1 MLVPVKTVALGEPA
15 TFTCQ
20 FPGNKLSNNEV
31 QWYKQTTGDTLALIV
46 KLRKHADPAFGQE
59 FSSSRMT
66 ASKNET
72 VSRLT
77 ILRTVPEDEGM
88 YHCATIDW
96 AENEWQGTYLYL
108 KENAERTSKHTIVQQ
123 LTAADSH
130 LPGDSVTLQCSVL
143 SNSDK
148 MCPEDLSVFWFRARS
163 HNSHPHIIYVDGNKH
178 DDCNKRN
185 DSQRRCAFSKDIS
198 SIDNGTYY
206 CAVAT
211 CGEIFI
217 GNGTKA
223 KVQGFN
229 LWFQDINTAFL
240 PFCVVL
246 ALSLISTVAL
256 IFSISTSKYMDNK
269 AGVDLH
275 KYYSREKRR
284 QGGEYGPL
292 YSVVVFSIR
301 NQEVD
306 P

>member
-1 MLVPVKTVALGEPA
+1 MTANVFILHFFYMLVPVKTVALGEPA

-108 KENAERTSKHTIVQQ
+108 KGNRTSKHTIVQQ

-185 DSQRRCAFSKDIS
+185 DSQRRCAFSKNIS
-198 SIDNGTYY
+198 STDNGTYY

-223 KVQGFN
+223 KVQGN
-229 LWFQDINTAFL
+229 CIVLMYDNFL
-240 PFCVVL
+240 FYDVVCCCTKSGSL
-246 ALSLISTVAL
+246 TERETDMNGKLISV
-256 IFSISTSKYMDNK
+256 
-269 AGVDLH
+269 G
-275 KYYSREKRR
+275 EKK
-284 QGGEYGPL
+284 GGNTGH
-292 YSVVVFSIR
+292 
-301 NQEVD
+301 
-306 P
+306 